1 MAGFLFIGSQHL
13 HLLRGAPHLVPE
25 ATPAQAS
32 PQLLLLLGLV
42 GGQLL
47 CLSPEYIFQVSG
59 EPFTQPLLGPVSGPD
74 SQAKPGVS
82 DFMAEAGPTE
92 MAHSGQDAL
101 GEEDD
106 VWAGHPQAWE
116 AGRDDEYIQS
126 GERVCSQDRVC
137 C

>member
-1 MAGFLFIGSQHL
+1 MRSAL
-13 HLLRGAPHLVPE
+13 E
-25 ATPAQAS
+25 TY
-32 PQLLLLLGLV
+32 
-42 GGQLL
+42 LL

-106 VWAGHPQAWE
+106 VWA
-116 AGRDDEYIQS
+116 AGNG
-126 GERVCSQDRVC
+126 GENTPSLVRTCPRGCRLGQLSQPHEPVIIACMPDHDI
-137 C
+137 